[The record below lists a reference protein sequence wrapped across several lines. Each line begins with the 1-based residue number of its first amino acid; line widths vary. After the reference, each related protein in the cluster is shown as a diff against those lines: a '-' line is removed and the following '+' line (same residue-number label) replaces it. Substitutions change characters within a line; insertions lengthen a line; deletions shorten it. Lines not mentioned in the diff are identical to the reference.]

1 MYNIFDKLKNYSDS
15 DYYAFHMPGHKRNL
29 DLMDGTS
36 PYRIDIT
43 EIDGFDD
50 LHHAEGILKEA
61 QERAAR
67 VYRADETHF
76 LVNGSTVGILSAI
89 LGTTEKGDSI
99 LVARNCHKS
108 VYHAIYLNELD
119 PVYLYPKFDTELG
132 LSTEIDAED
141 VRKALEEHPE
151 IRAVMIVSPTYD
163 GVVSDIEKIAEIVHE
178 AGCPLIVDEAH
189 GAHFGFDPY
198 FPKSANVYG
207 ADLVINS
214 LHKTL
219 PALTQTALLHVNGER
234 VNHRKVKRYLDM
246 LQTSSPSY
254 ILMASIDACIHLL
267 EETQRQK
274 QTQIQSQ
281 IQTGMKRSESD
292 TDEEQI
298 RQKGDMRN
306 IFREYASH
314 IDILRKELK
323 ALKHLKIIETENTDR
338 YDRSKFVISVKH
350 APMSSHELYE
360 TLLQKYHLQMEMLA
374 GTYVLAMTTVGDTQE
389 GLNRLRDALL
399 EIDKEI
405 ETKIDTELLAKIEPE
420 DGNLNQAKS
429 AQQIRPATI
438 DTDLPL
444 SGRQPSLEKVWTIA
458 EAVNRRDKML
468 NQSHQKDSEDILYF
482 VNPGKMEKH
491 SFADSAGCISLE
503 YAYLYPPGSP
513 LIVPGERITQEA
525 VEILHWYKEHDF
537 SIEGLQ
543 SEDGIEVWIDG

>member
-61 QERAAR
+61 QERAAE
-67 VYRADETHF
+67 VYHADETHF

-132 LSTEIDAED
+132 LSTEIDAAD
-141 VRKALEEHPE
+141 VQKALEEHPG

-178 AGCPLIVDEAH
+178 AGCLLIVDEAH

-198 FPKSANVYG
+198 FPKSANMYG

-234 VNHRKVKRYLDM
+234 VNRRKVKRYLDM

-267 EETQRQK
+267 E
-274 QTQIQSQ
+274 QTQ
-281 IQTGMKRSESD
+281 M
-292 TDEEQI
+292 
-298 RQKGDMRN
+298 QKCS
-306 IFREYASH
+306 IFKEYAAH
-314 IDILRKELK
+314 IDNLREELK
-323 ALKHLKIIETENTDR
+323 KLKYLKIIRTENTDR

-350 APMSSHELYE
+350 APISSHELYE
-360 TLLQKYHLQMEMLA
+360 RLLRDYHLQMEMLA
-374 GTYVLAMTTVGDTQE
+374 GTYVLAMTTVGDAQE
-389 GLNRLRDALL
+389 GLDRLRDALL
-399 EIDKEI
+399 AIDA
-405 ETKIDTELLAKIEPE
+405 ELDAK
-420 DGNLNQAKS
+420 LKS
-429 AQQIRPATI
+429 GSGQEQKPMQMT

-458 EAVNRRDKML
+458 GAVKCRDVVPSRK
-468 NQSHQKDSEDILYF
+468 
-482 VNPGKMEKH
+482 GKIETCG
-491 SFADSAGCISLE
+491 FADSAGHISLE

-513 LIVPGERITQEA
+513 LIVPGERIAQEA
-525 VEILHWYKEHDF
+525 VEILCWYQEHDF

-543 SEDGIEVWIDG
+543 SEDSIEVWIDG

>member
-1 MYNIFDKLKNYSDS
+1 MNNIFDKLKNYSDS

-50 LHHAEGILKEA
+50 LHHAEGILRDA

-67 VYRADETHF
+67 VYHADETHF

-119 PVYLYPKFDTELG
+119 PVYLYPKFDTEQG
-132 LSTEIDAED
+132 LSTEIDAAD
-141 VRKALEEHPE
+141 VQKALEKHPK

-163 GVVSDIEKIAEIVHE
+163 GVVSDIEKIAEIVH
-178 AGCPLIVDEAH
+178 AKGCPLIVDEAH

-198 FPKSANVYG
+198 FPKSANIYG

-219 PALTQTALLHVNGER
+219 PALTQTALLHVNGDM
-234 VNHRKVKRYLDM
+234 VNRRKVKQYLDM

-254 ILMASIDACIHLL
+254 ILMASIDACIGML
-267 EETQRQK
+267 EETLE
-274 QTQIQSQ
+274 TQSDA
-281 IQTGMKRSESD
+281 RSD
-292 TDEEQI
+292 Y
-298 RQKGDMRN
+298 KYKN
-306 IFREYASH
+306 IFSEYANR
-314 IDILRKELK
+314 IEALRKDLK
-323 ALKHLKIIETENTDR
+323 RLKYLKIIQTDNTDR

-360 TLLQKYHLQMEMLA
+360 ILLHRYHLQMEMLA

-389 GLNRLRDALL
+389 GLDRLRDALL

-405 ETKIDTELLAKIEPE
+405 DTKQ
-420 DGNLNQAKS
+420 G
-429 AQQIRPATI
+429 RPAAI
-438 DTDLPL
+438 ETDLPL
-444 SGRQPSLEKVWTIA
+444 SGRQPALEKVWTIA
-458 EAVNRRDKML
+458 EAVNRTDKI
-468 NQSHQKDSEDILYF
+468 QKRSFEDSI
-482 VNPGKMEKH
+482 
-491 SFADSAGCISLE
+491 GCISVE

-513 LIVPGERITQEA
+513 LIVPGERITKEA
-525 VEILHWYKEHDF
+525 VEILHWYQEHDF

>member
-61 QERAAR
+61 QERAAE
-67 VYRADETHF
+67 VYHADETHF

-132 LSTEIDAED
+132 LSTEIDAAD
-141 VRKALEEHPE
+141 VQKALEEHPK

-178 AGCPLIVDEAH
+178 AGCLLIVDEAH

-198 FPKSANVYG
+198 FPKSANMYG

-234 VNHRKVKRYLDM
+234 VNRRKVKRYLDM

-254 ILMASIDACIHLL
+254 ILMASIDACIRLL
-267 EETQRQK
+267 E
-274 QTQIQSQ
+274 QTQ
-281 IQTGMKRSESD
+281 M
-292 TDEEQI
+292 
-298 RQKGDMRN
+298 QKCS
-306 IFREYASH
+306 IFKEYAAH
-314 IDILRKELK
+314 IDNLREELK
-323 ALKHLKIIETENTDR
+323 KLKYLKIIRTENTDR

-360 TLLQKYHLQMEMLA
+360 RLLHDYHLQMEMLA

-389 GLNRLRDALL
+389 GLDRLRDALL
-399 EIDKEI
+399 AIDA
-405 ETKIDTELLAKIEPE
+405 ELDAK
-420 DGNLNQAKS
+420 LKS
-429 AQQIRPATI
+429 GSGQEQKPMQMT

-458 EAVNRRDKML
+458 EAVKCRDVVPSRK
-468 NQSHQKDSEDILYF
+468 
-482 VNPGKMEKH
+482 GKIETCG
-491 SFADSAGCISLE
+491 FADSAGHISLE

-525 VEILHWYKEHDF
+525 VAILCWYREHDF

-543 SEDGIEVWIDG
+543 SEDSIEVWIDG